1 MTGRFRCLPLLAA
14 TTCVVIAATSWLPG
28 CDGARSG
35 SGRIEPLSI
44 APFLRKPFAGD
55 YPITNVFDH
64 DLPIVWADA
73 NGHSLTFFGERTV
86 GLDGHQGY
94 DFAMPEGT
102 PLLAAAAGVVTRAG
116 WGSESYCPPLGRTTR
131 NLAVVIRHEVAGG
144 ERFVTAY
151 VHVSEVRVHIGER
164 VRAGQLIALSGN
176 TGCSTGPHLHFQVE
190 YEGRSEAPSA
200 VGALGVSA
208 ERSVAVD
215 PYGWDARAGDPWAV
229 APVGSRSWRL
239 WLGDSAP
246 DFRRGGKRFLSLQ
259 PAESVPVILMDWVAM
274 GVRDSERLNNEM
286 VELELNT
293 EFAGADSQDLTGF
306 TLENRAGETY
316 RFPQGFRIVAGRN
329 VRVYTGA
336 GQDSDTALYWGRSAE
351 AWSNWGDCVTLRA
364 PDRTPLNR
372 FQFYSGCP
380 S

>member
-131 NLAVVIRHEVAGG
+131 NLAVMRLVQEPADGVQ
-144 ERFVTAY
+144 
-151 VHVSEVRVHIGER
+151 EVRDR
-164 VRAGQLIALSGN
+164 DR
-176 TGCSTGPHLHFQVE
+176 
-190 YEGRSEAPSA
+190 
-200 VGALGVSA
+200 
-208 ERSVAVD
+208 
-215 PYGWDARAGDPWAV
+215 
-229 APVGSRSWRL
+229 
-239 WLGDSAP
+239 LGDIGLAAALADALLISLHGEGGDRHDWDRLQLGIVLEP
-246 DFRRGGKRFLSLQ
+246 FGDFEAGNFRQ
-259 PAESVPVILMDWVAM
+259 
-274 GVRDSERLNNEM
+274 LN
-286 VELELNT
+286 VH
-293 EFAGADSQDLTGF
+293 
-306 TLENRAGETY
+306 
-316 RFPQGFRIVAGRN
+316 
-329 VRVYTGA
+329 
-336 GQDSDTALYWGRSAE
+336 
-351 AWSNWGDCVTLRA
+351 
-364 PDRTPLNR
+364 
-372 FQFYSGCP
+372 
-380 S
+380 